1 MDARAV
7 DESFHQGSRD
17 DEWTTGIWKASMKF
31 GNWRKILGRIVACA
45 GGGCRQH
52 RELAAAAGEYIWC
65 RLRHLPA
72 AEGAGPTG
80 TAANHNRL
88 A

>member
-1 MDARAV
+1 MRAFTKV
-7 DESFHQGSRD
+7 HGD

-80 TAANHNRL
+80 TAADHNRL